1 MFFCLFFSFPLSRG
15 DRKNRASL
23 PTIVRFRLYKKG
35 EDSEKKS
42 KEAAALQPVSARAVP
57 SNSDAMS
64 TGRSAIRPCAQDV
77 QWVKTIKKAEILG
90 EASVSYP
97 FCTKLITFYSVLY

>member
-1 MFFCLFFSFPLSRG
+1 MTEPPFQLLSGSR
-15 DRKNRASL
+15 S
-23 PTIVRFRLYKKG
+23 YKKG
-35 EDSEKKS
+35 EDSKTKS

-57 SNSDAMS
+57 SNSEAKS
-64 TGRSAIRPCAQDV
+64 TGRSAIRPGVQDV

-97 FCTKLITFYSVLY
+97 FCTKLLTLQCTLLNKARK